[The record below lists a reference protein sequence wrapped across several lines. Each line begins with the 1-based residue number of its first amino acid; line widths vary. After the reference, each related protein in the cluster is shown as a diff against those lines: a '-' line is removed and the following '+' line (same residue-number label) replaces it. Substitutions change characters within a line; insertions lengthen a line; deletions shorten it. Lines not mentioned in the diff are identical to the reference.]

1 MDEFF
6 EYFIESVG
14 EPCAYIEVPSLA
26 YTKYKGILPDAL
38 LSYWEEYG
46 WSPFANGLIWLTN
59 PEDYENIVQEWIE
72 GIPELEGLKYYVLA
86 RTAFGS
92 MYAFQPEMAQIIK
105 IFCVKGVIVGSKEI
119 IRTNKELE
127 IQTFFSS
134 CKKRTFD
141 LEDDHGNSLFDQA
154 FEKFGA
160 LDANEVYG
168 FQPFLVLGGTESI
181 ENIQKVRLDVHLDIM
196 CQFTD
201 LQLYLI

>member
-59 PEDYENIVQEWIE
+59 PENYENIVQDWLG
-72 GIPELEGLKYYVLA
+72 GISEFKGLKWYVFA

-92 MYAFQPEMAQIIK
+92 MYAFQPESAQIID
-105 IFCVKGVIVGSKEI
+105 ILCVKGTIVGSKEI

-127 IQTFFSS
+127 VQTFFSS

-160 LDANEVYG
+160 LGTNEVYG
-168 FQPFLVLGGTESI
+168 FQPFLVLGGRESL
-181 ENIQKVRLDVHLDIM
+181 ENIQKVPLDVHLDIM
-196 CQFTD
+196 RQFTD